1 LTKNRK
7 RPYKGSLEQGLKT
20 TLYHYDQEGY
30 PKPFG
35 KEGVMD
41 LVWIS
46 VICGILGFATVV
58 YFVRYVL
65 RQPPGTERIREITSA
80 IQEGALAF
88 IHREYR
94 TEIIVIVIIAIILA
108 LIPALGWKT
117 TVAFI
122 FGALCSM
129 GAGYAGMNMAVRSN
143 GRTTTAAEKSLNQG
157 LRVSFRGGA
166 VMGLTV
172 VSIGVIGLS
181 ILYFAWNKD
190 PNFLAVIPAYG
201 TGASLVA
208 LFARVGGGIFTKG
221 ADAGSDLVGK
231 VEAGIPEDDPRNA
244 AVVADFVGDNVGD
257 VCGMGADLFESYV
270 ETVVAAMTLSIVGFV
285 IAPEAIAPWVMKL
298 FPSRSP
304 DEALRASWWLPMLI
318 MAGGIVASIIGCFLV
333 RVGEKVEM
341 AALLAALRR
350 GTLSASILTAIFCLL
365 AIRFL
370 NAQFGLF
377 WSVLAGLIAGVVM
390 GESTNYFTSYAFKP
404 TREIS
409 QACTIGGGAT
419 IVRGFAVG
427 LISCWPPVL
436 LVAIATIIAFHFS
449 GFYGVAIAAASMLST
464 LGVTLATDAYG
475 PVADNAGGI
484 ATMAE
489 LPPEVRERTD
499 ALDSLGNTTAATG
512 KGFAIGAAVLNALGL
527 VLSYALAAGLVTVT
541 SNGKITAPPELS
553 LLSAPVIVGILIGA
567 LIPTIFVAMTMK
579 SVGVTAGLI
588 VDEVRRQWREI
599 PGLREGNAK
608 AQYDRCV
615 DISTRAALKEMLA
628 PSIMTIIIPILVGV
642 ILGKYALGG
651 FLISSL
657 STGFILAITLNN
669 AGGAWDNA
677 KKWIESGQFGGKRS
691 EAHKA
696 AVIGDTTGDPMK
708 DTAGPSLNI
717 MLKLMSVISLL
728 LAPVLTHFHGLF

>member
-1 LTKNRK
+1 
-7 RPYKGSLEQGLKT
+7 
-20 TLYHYDQEGY
+20 
-30 PKPFG
+30 
-35 KEGVMD
+35 MD
-41 LVWIS
+41 FVWVS
-46 VICGILGFATVV
+46 VICGILGFGTVF

-65 RQPPGTERIREITSA
+65 RQPPGVERIKEITNA

-94 TEIIVIVIIAIILA
+94 TEIIVMVVIAIILA

-117 TVAFI
+117 SIAFI

-143 GRTTTAAEKSLNQG
+143 GRTTAAAERSLNQG

-181 ILYFAWNKD
+181 VLYFVWNKD

-244 AVVADFVGDNVGD
+244 AVIADFVGDNVGD

-270 ETVVAAMTLSIVGFV
+270 ETVVAAMTLCIVGV
-285 IAPEAIAPWVMKL
+285 VVAPEAIAPWITKL
-298 FPSRSP
+298 FPSQSP
-304 DEALRASWWLPMLI
+304 DAALRAAWWLPMLI
-318 MAGGIVASIIGCFLV
+318 MAGGIVASIIGCFFV
-333 RVGEKVEM
+333 RVEEKVEM
-341 AALLAALRR
+341 AALLGALRR
-350 GTLSASILTAIFCLL
+350 GTLSASILTAGFS
-365 AIRFL
+365 FL
-370 NAQFGLF
+370 VIHFLINARLGLF
-377 WSVLAGLIAGVVM
+377 WSVLAGLIAGVLM

-409 QACTIGGGAT
+409 QASTIGGGAT
-419 IVRGFAVG
+419 IVRGFATG
-427 LISCWPPVL
+427 LMSTWPPVL
-436 LVAIATIIAFHFS
+436 LVAIATIIAFYFAS
-449 GFYGVAIAAASMLST
+449 FYGVAIAAASMLST

-489 LPPEVRERTD
+489 LKPEVRERTD

-512 KGFAIGAAVLNALGL
+512 KGFAIGAAVLNSLGL
-527 VLSYALAAGLVTVT
+527 ILSYALAAGLVTV
-541 SNGKITAPPELS
+541 SADGKIASPPELS

-567 LIPTIFVAMTMK
+567 LVPAVFVAITMK

-588 VDEVRRQWREI
+588 VDEVRRQWRDI
-599 PGLREGNAK
+599 PGLREGK
-608 AQYDRCV
+608 ARAEYGKCV
-615 DISTRAALKEMLA
+615 DICTKAALKEMLA
-628 PSIMTIIIPILVGV
+628 PSIMTIVVPILVGV

-651 FLISSL
+651 FLISAL
-657 STGFILAITLNN
+657 AVGFILAVTLNN

-677 KKWIESGQFGGKRS
+677 KKWIESGQFGGKGS
-691 EAHKA
+691 DAHKA
-696 AVIGDTTGDPMK
+696 AVVGDTTGDPMK

-728 LAPVLTHFHGLF
+728 LAPVLTHFPGLF

>member
-1 LTKNRK
+1 
-7 RPYKGSLEQGLKT
+7 
-20 TLYHYDQEGY
+20 
-30 PKPFG
+30 
-35 KEGVMD
+35 MD
-41 LVWIS
+41 LIWIS
-46 VICGILGFATVV
+46 VICGILGFITVA

-65 RQPPGTERIREITSA
+65 NESPGNERIREISNA

-94 TEIIVIVIIAIILA
+94 TEIIVIVIIAIILG

-117 TVAFI
+117 SIAFI

-129 GAGYAGMNMAVRSN
+129 GAGYAGMNMAIRSN
-143 GRTTTAAEKSLNQG
+143 GRTTAASEKSLNQG

-181 ILYFAWNKD
+181 ILYFAWHDD

-201 TGASLVA
+201 TGASMVA

-244 AVVADFVGDNVGD
+244 AVIADFVGDNVGD

-270 ETVVAAMTLSIVGFV
+270 ETVVAAMTLSIVGV
-285 IAPEAIAPWVMKL
+285 IVVPEAIAPWIKNL
-298 FPSRSP
+298 FPKSSA
-304 DEALRASWWLPMLI
+304 DIALRASWWLPMLI
-318 MAGGIVASIIGCFLV
+318 MAGGIIASIIGCFFV
-333 RVGEKVEM
+333 KVGEKPEM
-341 AALLAALRR
+341 TALLGALRR
-350 GTLSASILTAIFCLL
+350 GTLSASILTAIFSLL
-365 AIRFL
+365 IIYLLDASLGI
-370 NAQFGLF
+370 F
-377 WSVLAGLIAGVVM
+377 WSVLAGLVAGVLM
-390 GESTNYFTSYAFKP
+390 GESTNYYTSYAFKP

-409 QACTIGGGAT
+409 RASTIGGGAT
-419 IVRGFAVG
+419 IVTGFAIG
-427 LISCWPPVL
+427 LMSTWAPVI
-436 LVAIATIIAFHFS
+436 LVAIATIIAFKFAS
-449 GFYGVAIAAASMLST
+449 FYGVAIAAVSMLST

-484 ATMAE
+484 STMAG
-489 LPPEVRERTD
+489 LPAEVREKTD

-527 VLSYALAAGLVTVT
+527 ILSYALAAGLVKV
-541 SNGKITAPPELS
+541 SADGRITAPPELS

-567 LIPTIFVAMTMK
+567 LIPAIFVAITMK

-588 VDEVRRQWREI
+588 VEEVRRQWREI
-599 PGLREGNAK
+599 PGLREGKAK

-615 DISTRAALKEMLA
+615 DISTKAALREMLA
-628 PSIMTIIIPILVGV
+628 PSIMTIIAPILVGL

-657 STGFILAITLNN
+657 ATGFVLAVTLNN

-677 KKWIESGQFGGKRS
+677 KKWIEAGQFGGKGS

-696 AVIGDTTGDPMK
+696 AVVGDTTGDPMK

-728 LAPVLTHFHGLF
+728 LAPVFTEFPGILG